1 MSLVVDAAKGV
12 QHIGAV
18 RPIKEDHV
26 PHRREALDAYHVLC
40 KRIHDHEGLAALD
53 VLWRAITHELPLK

>member
-1 MSLVVDAAKGV
+1 MSLVVTPKGEV
-12 QHIGAV
+12 QHVGAV
-18 RPIKEDHV
+18 RPVEEDHV